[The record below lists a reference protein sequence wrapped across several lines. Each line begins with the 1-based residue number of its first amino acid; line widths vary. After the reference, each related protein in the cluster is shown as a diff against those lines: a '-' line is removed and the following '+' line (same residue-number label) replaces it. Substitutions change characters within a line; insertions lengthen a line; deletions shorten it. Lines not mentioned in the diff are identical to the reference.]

1 MAVDFDALRQ
11 AVEDAQREAEEA
23 TAAKDALTA
32 VGEQLAAVQ
41 ESVNVAIEASNKES
55 TEASAALQ
63 KIIDI
68 VQAGI

>member
-1 MAVDFDALRQ
+1 MAVDFDALRL

-32 VGEQLAAVQ
+32 VGEQLAEVQ
-41 ESVNVAIEASNKES
+41 ESVNVAIEAANKES

-68 VQAGI
+68 VQARI

>member
-23 TAAKDALTA
+23 TAAKTALTA